1 MLGESQQNEDIS
13 DEVLQGK
20 VADVVYRLA
29 LESIPG
35 NGFYVTQTKLQL
47 SHLMRLWHFSSSVN
61 SFFKHAC
68 ASIQWG

>member
-1 MLGESQQNEDIS
+1 MRKRQSMLGESQQNEDIS

-35 NGFYVTQTKLQL
+35 NGF
-47 SHLMRLWHFSSSVN
+47 
-61 SFFKHAC
+61 
-68 ASIQWG
+68 